1 MTLHDIL
8 RNKGS
13 DVYSISPGATLR
25 DVVRL
30 LMVHNCGSL
39 VVISPEHPRRIAGII
54 TERDI
59 LRICSTGEALE
70 AVTVERA
77 MTAEVLTGHLDD
89 SVAGTMGTMTEN
101 RIRHLPLVEDGL
113 LIGMISIG
121 DVVKAEYHELTA
133 ENHHLKNYI
142 QS

>member
-1 MTLHDIL
+1 
-8 RNKGS
+8 
-13 DVYSISPGATLR
+13 
-25 DVVRL
+25 
-30 LMVHNCGSL
+30 
-39 VVISPEHPRRIAGII
+39 
-54 TERDI
+54 
-59 LRICSTGEALE
+59 
-70 AVTVERA
+70 